1 MQVDRRKQRAPCYYC
16 RHRFHSDNSSW
27 FYNLLKLLMD
37 LPTEIWQLILTS
49 GDLDHF
55 DLLNISRVSR
65 RYFLVIEF
73 EA

>member
-1 MQVDRRKQRAPCYYC
+1 
-16 RHRFHSDNSSW
+16 
-27 FYNLLKLLMD
+27 MD